1 MIKLAK
7 TFWKILAVGG
17 WAPLLIFATHMF
29 IDRVLNAYEWW
40 PTIDIPMHFGGGIA
54 IAFFI
59 SKCFQ
64 VLPRQPVP
72 KSRLSILELMLVG
85 SLTATAAVFWEF
97 AEFTIDHIYGTNVQV
112 SLANTIQ
119 DMAMGIS
126 GAIVVIIVRA
136 MQLRA
141 GATELKEITLDWVR
155 GQAA

>member
-1 MIKLAK
+1 
-7 TFWKILAVGG
+7 
-17 WAPLLIFATHMF
+17 MF

-40 PTIDIPMHFGGGIA
+40 PTIDIPMHFGGGVA

-59 SKCFQ
+59 SRCFQ

-72 KSRLSILELMLVG
+72 KSRLSILELILIG

-97 AEFTIDHIYGTNVQV
+97 AEFTIDQIYGTNVQV
-112 SLANTIQ
+112 SLINTIQ

-126 GAIVVIIVRA
+126 GAIAVIVIRA
-136 MQLRA
+136 FQLHTGVA
-141 GATELKEITLDWVR
+141 ELKEITLDWVR